1 MGIKQT
7 FTSAILF
14 IGLAL
19 NLATPQS
26 VIAQDQNTASQ
37 SWSKIE
43 SKAQGQTVYWNAW
56 GGSELINEYIAWVGK
71 RVWEDNQITLKHVK
85 VTDTADVVSRVLAE
99 KTAGKNAEGSVDLV
113 WINGENFASMKKNG
127 LLFGPFSENLP
138 NYHFVDIENKATTTT
153 DFTIP
158 VDGLEAP
165 WGMAKFNF
173 IYDSARVEQT
183 PNSGAEFL
191 TWAKKN
197 PGRFTYPS
205 PPDYLGSTFLKQVL
219 VETVDDPKI
228 LRKEV
233 SDETAFNQSTLALWN
248 YLDQL
253 HPVLWRGGRQFPA
266 SSSAQQQL
274 LDDGEVDIHLSFNPG
289 AASSLIKSGEL
300 APSVRTF
307 VFDKGTIGNTHFVA
321 IPYNSSSKEAAM
333 VIANFLMSPE
343 AQARKQDPQYWGDD
357 TVLSIAKLSPEDQK
371 VFSKIELGVATLP
384 PQDLGPT
391 LLEPHPSWMERIEKE
406 WLTRYGQ

>member
-7 FTSAILF
+7 FTSAVLF
-14 IGLAL
+14 TGLAL
-19 NLATPQS
+19 NFATPQS
-26 VIAQDQNTASQ
+26 VIAQDQTTANQ
-37 SWSKIE
+37 DWSKIE
-43 SKAQGQTVYWNAW
+43 TKAQGQTVYWNAW

-71 RVWEDNQITLKHVK
+71 RVSEDNKITLKHVK

-99 KTAGKNAEGSVDLV
+99 KTADKKTEGSVDLV

-127 LLFGPFSENLP
+127 LLFGPFTENLP
-138 NYHFVDIENKATTTT
+138 NYRFVDVENKATTTT

-173 IYDSARVEQT
+173 IYDSARVDKT
-183 PNSGAEFL
+183 PNSTAELL
-191 TWAKKN
+191 TWTKN
-197 PGRFTYPS
+197 NSGRFTYPS

-219 VETVDDPKI
+219 VESVKDPKV
-228 LRKEV
+228 LRQEV
-233 SDETAFNQSTLALWN
+233 TEETEFKKTTSALWS

-253 HPVLWRGGRQFPA
+253 HPTLWRDGKQFPV

-307 VFDKGTIGNTHFVA
+307 VFDKGTIGNTHFIA

-333 VIANFLMSPE
+333 VVANFLMSPE

-371 VFSKIELGVATLP
+371 IFADIELGVATLS

-391 LLEPHPSWMERIEKE
+391 LLEPHPNWMERIEKE
-406 WLTRYGQ
+406 WLRRYGQ

>member
-1 MGIKQT
+1 MGIKNT
-7 FTSAILF
+7 FTSAVLIT
-14 IGLAL
+14 GLVFSV
-19 NLATPQS
+19 TSPQEG
-26 VIAQDQNTASQ
+26 VAQDQSLPTQDWA
-37 SWSKIE
+37 KIE
-43 SKAQGQTVYWNAW
+43 AKAQGQTLYWNAW

-71 RVWEDNQITLKHVK
+71 RVWEDNKITLKHVK

-99 KTAGKNAEGSVDLV
+99 KTAGKNTKGSVDLV

-127 LLFGPFSENLP
+127 LLFGPFTENLP
-138 NYHFVDIENKATTTT
+138 NYRFVDVENKATTTT

-173 IYDSARVEQT
+173 IYDSARVDNT
-183 PNSGAEFL
+183 PNSSAEL
-191 TWAKKN
+191 LIWAQN
-197 PGRFTYPS
+197 NSGRFTYPS

-219 VETVDDPKI
+219 VETVDDPEV
-228 LRKEV
+228 LRNEV
-233 SDETAFNQSTLALWN
+233 TNDAEFEKATSALWN

-253 HPVLWRGGRQFPA
+253 HPALWRDGKQFPA

-333 VIANFLMSPE
+333 VVADFLMSPE

-371 VFSKIELGVATLP
+371 IFANIELGVATLS

>member
-7 FTSAILF
+7 FTSVALLT
-14 IGLAL
+14 GLVFSL
-19 NLATPQS
+19 TATQS
-26 VIAQDQNTASQ
+26 VLAQDNNLSNQDWSQ
-37 SWSKIE
+37 IE
-43 SKAQGQTVYWNAW
+43 TKAQGQTVYWNAW
-56 GGSELINEYIAWVGK
+56 GGSELINEYIAWVAK
-71 RVWEDNQITLKHVK
+71 RVSEGNKITLKHVK

-99 KTAGKNAEGSVDLV
+99 KTAGKNTEGSVDLV

-127 LLFGPFSENLP
+127 LLFGPFTESLP
-138 NYHFVDIENKATTTT
+138 NYRFVDVENKATTTT

-173 IYDSARVEQT
+173 IYDSARVDET
-183 PNSGAEFL
+183 PNSAAELL
-191 TWAKKN
+191 TWAQN
-197 PGRFTYPS
+197 NTGRFTYPS

-219 VETVDDPKI
+219 VETVEDQRI
-228 LRKEV
+228 LRRKVTDDAEFEKAT
-233 SDETAFNQSTLALWN
+233 SALWS
-248 YLDQL
+248 YLDRL
-253 HPVLWRGGRQFPA
+253 HPALWRDGKQFPA

-333 VIANFLMSPE
+333 VVADFLMSPE

-371 VFSKIELGVATLP
+371 IFAEIELGVATLS

>member
-1 MGIKQT
+1 MGIKKT
-7 FTSAILF
+7 FTSAVLLAGF
-14 IGLAL
+14 IFSSSTA
-19 NLATPQS
+19 QS
-26 VIAQDQNTASQ
+26 VLAQDSDLPNQD
-37 SWSKIE
+37 WSKIE
-43 SKAQGQTVYWNAW
+43 AKAAGQTVYWNAW

-71 RVWEDNQITLKHVK
+71 RVWEDNKITLKHVK

-99 KTAGKNAEGSVDLV
+99 KTAGKNTEGSVDLV
-113 WINGENFASMKKNG
+113 WINGENFASMKKNE
-127 LLFGPFSENLP
+127 LLFGPFTENLP
-138 NYHFVDIENKATTTT
+138 SYHLVDIENKATTTT

-173 IYDSARVEQT
+173 IYDSARVKNT
-183 PNSGAEFL
+183 PNSATELL
-191 TWAKKN
+191 TWAQNN

-219 VETVDDPKI
+219 VESVQDPEI
-228 LRKEV
+228 LREEV
-233 SDETAFNQSTLALWN
+233 TDEAEFKKTTSALWS
-248 YLDQL
+248 YLDRM
-253 HPVLWRGGRQFPA
+253 HPALWRDGKQFPA

-289 AASSLIKSGEL
+289 SASSLIKSGEL

-307 VFDKGTIGNTHFVA
+307 VFGKGTIGNTHFVA

-333 VIANFLMSPE
+333 IVANFLMSPE

-357 TVLSIAKLSPEDQK
+357 TVLSIAKLSPEDK
-371 VFSKIELGVATLP
+371 KTFSEIELGAATLS

>member
-14 IGLAL
+14 TGLAL

-26 VIAQDQNTASQ
+26 VIAQDQTTANQ
-37 SWSKIE
+37 DWSKIE
-43 SKAQGQTVYWNAW
+43 TKAQGQTVYWNAW

-71 RVWEDNQITLKHVK
+71 RVWDDNKITLKHVK
-85 VTDTADVVSRVLAE
+85 ITDTADVVSRVLAE
-99 KTAGKNAEGSVDLV
+99 KTAGKDAEGSVDLV
-113 WINGENFASMKKNG
+113 WINGENFASMKTNG

-138 NYHFVDIENKATTTT
+138 NYPLVDTENKATTTI
-153 DFTIP
+153 DFTNP

-173 IYDSARVEQT
+173 IYDSAKVDQI
-183 PNSGAEFL
+183 PNSSEELLA
-191 TWAKKN
+191 WAKN
-197 PGRFTYPS
+197 NSGRFTYPS

-219 VETVDDPKI
+219 VESVDDLKI
-228 LRKEV
+228 LRQAAT
-233 SDETAFNQSTLALWN
+233 DETEFKKTTATLWD

-253 HPVLWRGGRQFPA
+253 HPALWRDGKQFPV

-307 VFDKGTIGNTHFVA
+307 VFDKGTIGNTHFIA

-333 VIANFLMSPE
+333 IVANFLMSPE
-343 AQARKQDPQYWGDD
+343 AQARKQDPEYWGDD
-357 TVLSIAKLSPEDQK
+357 TVLSIAKLSAEDQK
-371 VFSKIELGVATLP
+371 IFSAIELGVATLP